1 VVGRCRDPNS
11 ILPPLA
17 GGGSRGA
24 PVSAIARIAPN
35 TPNRTPETPP
45 TQAPMVGGSAPRSAR
60 AQAPLATRA
69 GTRAVAAAAMKVL
82 IVNCKGGGHG
92 SIGLFLARALMAA
105 GHQVTILN
113 DGEQGKLEG
122 KAPFSQYASLAAKGA
137 EIVWGSPTDPSA
149 YPAGDFDV
157 VYDNNGK
164 DIDTCKPLIDTY
176 AAKVKHYVYV
186 SSAGMYKADPGQPMS
201 LEGDKRAEKNHYF
214 VEEYLKEVGA
224 PFTIFRPLYI
234 YGEHTAKDYHQ
245 WMMDRVLRDR
255 PVCIP
260 GSGQQCTSMTNVEDV
275 ASMLALV
282 PGNAKAVGEAFNV
295 CSDRVITFDGMAKA
309 IAQAAGKELKVVKY
323 DPEAKVIGPH
333 ARPLART
340 PARTHALPHAR
351 TLARTHA
358 RTHRTPD
365 APSPVRDL
373 AGPGQGGQGGGL
385 PLPGHPLLRRPLQGE
400 ARARVEAQARLP
412 VGRPGPPRA
421 VQGRG
426 APGQGA
432 RLLPRRQDPR
442 LMRRGA
448 GVLLEVALERVYE

>member
-340 PARTHALPHAR
+340 PARTHA
-351 TLARTHA
+351 RTHA
-358 RTHRTPD
+358 RSHAPHARRPLPRPRPRRAWARGPRWRASPSGPSTSSPTPPRRSACSGGSPSTTSCRTSRPSSSSTRPRGAWTRSPISPSTTRSSPD
-365 APSPVRDL
+365 AP
-373 AGPGQGGQGGGL
+373 GGG
-385 PLPGHPLLRRPLQGE
+385 GI
-400 ARARVEAQARLP
+400 ARGSA
-412 VGRPGPPRA
+412 
-421 VQGRG
+421 
-426 APGQGA
+426 
-432 RLLPRRQDPR
+432 
-442 LMRRGA
+442 
-448 GVLLEVALERVYE
+448 

>member
-69 GTRAVAAAAMKVL
+69 GARAVAAAAMKVL

-351 TLARTHA
+351 TLARTA
-358 RTHRTPD
+358 RPTPPP
-365 APSPVRDL
+365 PS
-373 AGPGQGGQGGGL
+373 ATSQGLGKGAKVEGF
-385 PLPGHPLLRRPLQGE
+385 PF
-400 ARARVEAQARLP
+400 RAIHFFADPSKAKRVLGWKPKHDFLSDVPA
-412 VGRPGPPRA
+412 
-421 VQGRG
+421 
-426 APGQGA
+426 
-432 RLLPRRQDPR
+432 
-442 LMRRGA
+442 
-448 GVLLEVALERVYE
+448 LLEQYKAEGRLDKEPDFSLDDKILA